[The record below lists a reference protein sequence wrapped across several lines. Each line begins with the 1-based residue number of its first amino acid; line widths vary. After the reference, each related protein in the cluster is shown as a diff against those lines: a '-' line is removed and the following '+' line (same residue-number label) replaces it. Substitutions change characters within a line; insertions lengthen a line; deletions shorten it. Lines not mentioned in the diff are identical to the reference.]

1 MFSSDYPHWDFDD
14 PRQAL
19 SFAMTEAQ
27 RAGILR
33 DNARALYRL
42 S

>member
-1 MFSSDYPHWDFDD
+1 MSYVDF
-14 PRQAL
+14 PK
-19 SFAMTEAQ
+19 MTEAQ

>member
-1 MFSSDYPHWDFDD
+1 
-14 PRQAL
+14 
-19 SFAMTEAQ
+19 MTEAQ

-42 S
+42 TVIRHPECGNESLSTTCTS